1 MVLAIAAAGPSGIFC
16 RGPMKGLG
24 MPGTGARIKR
34 KPLRCQWKVA
44 SLPFLVRKA
53 TPAKVRADAQVARAA
68 QVAHAAQEA
77 RLDRAAQEAR
87 LDRAAQ
93 EARLDRVAQEARL
106 DRAARE
112 ARLARVAQA
121 ARAAHGPM
129 KGSGPGK
136 GATFSPENRSEPFFL
151 HPKELRTP
159 LGVSFA
165 RCIKPGVDTAGHSFF
180 KMLGASAGDEH
191 CYDLFVRLF
200 DPMIARRQQ
209 QPPNLALAAPV
220 EAANVVSVQVSLER
234 NLSTLRFTP
243 AMSLEERWKVEE
255 ILCSAL
261 AELPED
267 FAGEYFRLRGNH
279 QSSGSRLPE
288 LTEAQE
294 AELSVEKWLFEAP
307 DAPWILST
315 GRARHWPKARG
326 VFLSKSKEVAAW
338 INDENH
344 LRLIVRRSGFAAD
357 LKAAVEL
364 LCRAEEALSSS
375 LAKHG
380 YHFARSER
388 LGFLTTC
395 PSDLGAAFRAK
406 LRSALP
412 LLGSEIGFSKVT
424 RALGVQAKRVLH
436 SEGHWDVS
444 LSSSLVL
451 DPSESC
457 TAQVN
462 LLLFAIH
469 QLSDMERRLSSG
481 EQLDLVAEAERLAR

>member
-279 QSSGSRLPE
+279 QSSGSRTGLGLNPHLPLKETLPE

-294 AELSVEKWLFEAP
+294 AELSVEKWKHSTKLILFGHP
-307 DAPWILST
+307 DLRKPPGAFGSATATSPMSPARSSVT
-315 GRARHWPKARG
+315 GGAQRSFPKEPPPVSLEEIPSLGERQLG
-326 VFLSKSKEVAAW
+326 EVQ
-338 INDENH
+338 DETL
-344 LRLIVRRSGFAAD
+344 LRLRRLLRHGD
-357 LKAAVEL
+357 LRGAQ
-364 LCRAEEALSSS
+364 RALQ
-375 LAKHG
+375 
-380 YHFARSER
+380 
-388 LGFLTTC
+388 
-395 PSDLGAAFRAK
+395 RAK
-406 LRSALP
+406 LLNMETKEEEETVKQ
-412 LLGSEIGFSKVT
+412 LE
-424 RALGVQAKRVLH
+424 
-436 SEGHWDVS
+436 SEGEFAL
-444 LSSSLVL
+444 LSS
-451 DPSESC
+451 
-457 TAQVN
+457 
-462 LLLFAIH
+462 
-469 QLSDMERRLSSG
+469 
-481 EQLDLVAEAERLAR
+481 